1 MTYHV
6 ETAGPRFRATFPAMV
21 YPSGAVARALSEL
34 PSGVRR
40 AADFES
46 PVGSLELEGPPLT
59 VRKAAT
65 DFFARVNGYPVFP
78 DGLLRDFRNSDAPLV
93 SCVLLLPFNELFAR
107 NVILPSIIANS
118 APHPI
123 EIILVF
129 AGFGVNR
136 RPFAHLRHV
145 ESELTSIARG
155 YNAGV
160 RAARGEYIA
169 LFHDDCYVDDPRW
182 LDKAFAALRDD
193 VVCVTPELDR
203 WQKVPV
209 GKAVPLVMRRQDF
222 LDLGGYDE
230 YYYAGVEDMDLTVS
244 ILAAGRRQELVDIRY
259 RHLRGMGTSL
269 VVHEQPHQLKL
280 LFGYQ
285 LLPAETIAR
294 VHMDM
299 MQRLLAS
306 GFVRMLEGD
315 YHLHFL
321 GKFGD
326 LLAER
331 FAVDV
336 PHMSNAYKLMRYP
349 YLLSPEI
356 AYISNREK
364 LVAAYRSLM
373 NVAELERPLED
384 EAE

>member
-1 MTYHV
+1 MTFHV
-6 ETAGPRFRATFPAMV
+6 ETNGPRFRATFPSMA
-21 YPSGAVARALSEL
+21 YAPDAVERALDEL
-34 PSGVRR
+34 PASVRS
-40 AADFES
+40 AADFAAPS
-46 PVGSLELEGPPLT
+46 GFLELEGPPLA

-65 DFFARVNGYPVFP
+65 DFFARVNGYPVFR
-78 DGLLRDFRNSDAPLV
+78 DGLLRDFRNSEQPLV
-93 SCVLLLPFNELFAR
+93 SCIVLLPFNELFAR
-107 NVILPSIIANS
+107 NVILPGIIAS
-118 APHPI
+118 SGPHPI

-129 AGFGVNR
+129 AGFGIDR
-136 RPFAHLRHV
+136 RPFAHLQHV

-169 LFHDDCYVDDPRW
+169 LFHDDCYIDDPVW
-182 LDKAFAALRDD
+182 IEKCVDALRDD
-193 VVCVTPELDR
+193 VICVTAERDN

-209 GKAVPLVMRRQDF
+209 GKAVPLFMRRDDF
-222 LDLGGYDE
+222 RALGGYDE
-230 YYYAGVEDMDLTVS
+230 YYYAGVEDMDLTVA
-244 ILAAGRRQELVDIRY
+244 ILASGKRQAQVDLRY

-285 LLPAETIAR
+285 LLPPETIAH
-294 VHMDM
+294 VHRDM

-321 GKFGD
+321 DKFGD
-326 LLAER
+326 FLA
-331 FAVDV
+331 ANYDVDV
-336 PHMSNAYKLMRYP
+336 PHMRHAYALMRYP

-373 NVAELERPLED
+373 NVAELECPLED
-384 EAE
+384 DAA